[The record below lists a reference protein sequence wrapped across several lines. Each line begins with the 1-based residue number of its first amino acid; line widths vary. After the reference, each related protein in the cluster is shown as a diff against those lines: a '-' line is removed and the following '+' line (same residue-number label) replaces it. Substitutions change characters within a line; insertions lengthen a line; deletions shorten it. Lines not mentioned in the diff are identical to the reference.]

1 MNEISIDIGYSATK
15 IEYQGKLAKFP
26 TAVSF
31 ANNTGLSYGDD
42 NVYQFE
48 GDSYY
53 VGSEATD
60 SEAFVMNDYKML
72 AKFAP
77 LLVYHVLK
85 KFDDRAIDKP
95 LRIKTGLAIV
105 DWGNKNEFIERLSNI
120 TVNDETITTDAS
132 IIPQG
137 AGCILEYVTN
147 ELNSE
152 YPDRIS
158 TIDIGYNTINVVSF
172 VEGRPIRKDIRAYPG
187 HGVSSIIKPFTS
199 YLENTYRVSFSEQE
213 AIQIFIKN
221 KFMYNGTNQED
232 VVAKIKE
239 LRGQFVKKLFNS
251 VLVNDKK
258 MLATSDVVLIAG
270 GGALLLQDTA
280 FPPNIVFSENPVFA
294 NVRGY
299 TVS

>member
-15 IEYQGKLAKFP
+15 IMYNGKLAKFP

-42 NVYQFE
+42 NTYNFE
-48 GDSYY
+48 GDTYY

-72 AKFAP
+72 VKFAP

-85 KFDDRAIDKP
+85 KFDDRELSKP
-95 LRIKTGLAIV
+95 LSIKTGLAIV
-105 DWGNKNEFIERLSNI
+105 DWANKDEFIERLSTI
-120 TVNDETITTDAS
+120 TVNDETIKTQAS

-137 AGCILEYVTN
+137 AGCILDYIHFEKN
-147 ELNSE
+147 DE

-158 TIDIGYNTINVVSF
+158 VIDVGYNTINLVSF
-172 VEGRPIRKDIRAYPG
+172 VDGRPIRKDIKAYPG

-213 AIQIFIKN
+213 AIQIFTKN

-232 VVAKIKE
+232 VVSKITE
-239 LRGQFVKKLFNS
+239 LKGQFVKKLFNS

-258 MLATSDVVLIAG
+258 MLATSDVVLMAG
-270 GGALLLQDTA
+270 GGSILLEGTN
-280 FPPNIVFSENPVFA
+280 FPPNIVFAENPVFS

-299 TVS
+299 SVS